1 MMAAAAAGDSKDV
14 RFQLDLIATP
24 AGITSK
30 YFTIQIYTFN
40 FKFMLRD
47 HSSEFALF
55 KVVSEKRNDLSSR
68 QCFQTGCRSKIEVEV
83 GNV

>member
-1 MMAAAAAGDSKDV
+1 MAAAAAGDSKDV
-14 RFQLDLIATP
+14 RFQLDLIATT
-24 AGITSK
+24 AGITSR

-40 FKFMLRD
+40 FKSVLCD
-47 HSSEFALF
+47 HSPEFALF

-68 QCFQTGCRSKIEVEV
+68 QCFQTACRPKIEVEV